1 MSGKLSA
8 ASALRAE
15 NAFRESIVCFG
26 DSITQH
32 GYCAHGWVAQLA
44 EAYRRRADVFNRGF
58 SGYNTRYASEM
69 ARIVLAPPPRAHL
82 LTTVFFGANDAADAS
97 MKREQHV
104 PVAEYKQHVTN
115 LARAAAGISRAVVV
129 ISPPPV
135 DSLRWPDR
143 TLARTREYRD
153 AAREAVASLAHAG
166 GDAPLEA
173 APCVLFLDAFA
184 LFEAEGE
191 AAAADLGRYGAAPC
205 GPRAPGEPG
214 WFLLLSDGLHL
225 SPAGNTALA
234 RALLAL
240 VAQSA
245 PELQPQS
252 LTIDFPL
259 WKDIDNAAV
268 GAAFT
273 DDALAVLHAEP
284 RVIP

>member
-1 MSGKLSA
+1 MGARMSETNQEPTMEEIL
-8 ASALRAE
+8 AS
-15 NAFRESIVCFG
+15 I
-26 DSITQH
+26 
-32 GYCAHGWVAQLA
+32 
-44 EAYRRRADVFNRGF
+44 RRII
-58 SGYNTRYASEM
+58 SED
-69 ARIVLAPPPRAHL
+69 
-82 LTTVFFGANDAADAS
+82 DAA
-97 MKREQHV
+97 
-104 PVAEYKQHVTN
+104 P
-115 LARAAAGISRAVVV
+115 
-129 ISPPPV
+129 
-135 DSLRWPDR
+135 
-143 TLARTREYRD
+143 
-153 AAREAVASLAHAG
+153 
-166 GDAPLEA
+166 
-173 APCVLFLDAFA
+173 
-184 LFEAEGE
+184 EGE